1 MSFTFNE
8 ILKKNIFL
16 YFTKRIYFKIN
27 FIEYSRRSNN
37 KYTNDIDIK
46 IDNIKINNF
55 YKKVFLKF

>member
-16 YFTKRIYFKIN
+16 HFTKRIYFKIN

>member
-16 YFTKRIYFKIN
+16 HFTKRIYFKIN

-55 YKKVFLKF
+55 YKKAFQKF